1 MKIANSLNTNFNNTA
16 NNMRIKRLRETFSV
30 GLFLDSKNQSALS
43 VNIIYWRSL
52 NVMFFPGLL
61 FD

>member
-16 NNMRIKRLRETFSV
+16 NNMRIKRLRATFSV
-30 GLFLDSKNQSALS
+30 GLFLDSNNQSAFS

-52 NVMFFPGLL
+52 NVMFFPVLL
-61 FD
+61 LD